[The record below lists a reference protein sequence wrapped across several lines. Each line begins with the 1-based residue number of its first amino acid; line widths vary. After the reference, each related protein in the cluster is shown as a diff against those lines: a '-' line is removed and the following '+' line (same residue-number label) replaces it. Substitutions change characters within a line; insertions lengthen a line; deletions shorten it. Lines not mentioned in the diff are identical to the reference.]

1 MPKHDVPDT
10 RENWQL
16 GANRGGDSHE
26 VKVFDV
32 VLRVVAEAGDHI
44 LVKRHP
50 KEEEFKRIYYEMD
63 IREHPDDYR
72 PTDAPGATWFD
83 ESTDQFMRNA
93 TDGTPRPDKRGGIVP
108 DIMMVNTTT
117 GKWVLIEVKRQNA
130 AGNAHERMYKY
141 VTLIPEFK
149 RLSGVENPFM
159 ACVCGP
165 ICGDPKYRAEIRSSF
180 ECSGLGK
187 CVHFVRDEASF
198 EEWIRSSPLREI
210 THSSEE
216 GAATAAVPDL

>member
-1 MPKHDVPDT
+1 MPRHDVPDT

-26 VKVFDV
+26 VKVYDV
-32 VLRVVAEAGDHI
+32 VLRVAAEAGSHI
-44 LVKRHP
+44 RVTRKP
-50 KEEEFKRIYYEMD
+50 KEFKHIFYEMD
-63 IREHPDDYR
+63 MRKHPEEYR
-72 PTDAPGATWFD
+72 PTDAPGSIWFD
-83 ESTDQFMRNA
+83 ESTHRFMRNA
-93 TDGTPRPDKRGGIVP
+93 ADGTPRPANGGGMVP

-130 AGNAHERMYKY
+130 AGNAHERMFRY
-141 VTLIPEFK
+141 VPLIPEFK
-149 RLSGVENPFM
+149 RRSGVENPFM

-180 ECSGLGK
+180 ECCGLGE
-187 CVHFVRDEASF
+187 CMHLVRDEASL

-210 THSSEE
+210 AHADE
-216 GAATAAVPDL
+216 GAAAASVPDL